1 MILSKNFFSTSSS
14 TEYSNI
20 VVKFEY
26 KWRTMLASK
35 KLNNIMSVLLQYT
48 LKQTSRLCNQFI
60 VNNYK
65 EFSEKIF

>member
-1 MILSKNFFSTSSS
+1 MILIKS

-26 KWRTMLASK
+26 LWRTILASK
-35 KLNNIMSVLLQYT
+35 KLNNILSVLLQYT

-60 VNNYK
+60 VNIKNLVKKY
-65 EFSEKIF
+65 SNN